1 MTLADTATNGTNGA
15 AADEWTPSPVS
26 RPAPPRRRGVGERLS
41 LGHVVMITA
50 GLLAFVLVMAALSD
64 RSATVLVATASR
76 EILPGT
82 TVTADMVTEI
92 ELAADSPLIGAV
104 ASLDQIRVGAVTAG
118 QRIGAGEPITLSA
131 LAPVS
136 APSGLRAMSVP
147 VGEEFAV
154 GGDLG
159 AGDRIDVISVT
170 GATATYIATDLEV
183 LSTRQSP
190 SRTGALSAGSL
201 SGFFVVVAV
210 DDQTALRLALAIDN
224 GAMSVLRSTG
234 AVQVDQTRLSLG
246 SDSPTPGDLNLAPV
260 AGTAGGDDGG

>member
-1 MTLADTATNGTNGA
+1 MTVADTATNTA
-15 AADEWTPSPVS
+15 VPADEWAPPLP
-26 RPAPPRRRGVGERLS
+26 RPAPPKRRGLGERLS

-50 GLLAFVLVMAALSD
+50 GLLAFVLVMAVLSD
-64 RSATVLVATASR
+64 RSATVPVATASR

-92 ELAADSPLIGAV
+92 ELAAGSPLVGSV
-104 ASLDQIRVGAVTAG
+104 VSLDQIRVGAVTAG
-118 QRIGAGEPITLSA
+118 QRIGAGEPVTVSA

-170 GATATYIATDLEV
+170 GGTATYIATDLEV
-183 LSTRQSP
+183 LSTRPTS
-190 SRTGALSAGSL
+190 SRTGALSASSL
-201 SGFFVVVAV
+201 SSYFVVVAV
-210 DDQTALRLALAIDN
+210 NDQTALRLALAIDTSS
-224 GAMSVLRSTG
+224 MSVLRSTG
-234 AVQVDQTRLSLG
+234 AVQVDETRRSLG
-246 SDSPTPGDLNLAPV
+246 GNEPTLDDLNLAPA
-260 AGTAGGDDGG
+260 AGTAGGDGGG